1 MRSNV
6 FFMAAAVC
14 MVAALFAGSAA
25 VVAQT
30 SSTSF
35 ELKLD
40 PYAAYAA
47 VSIAQGDFDRD
58 GIPDLVVGGG
68 SSGTTITLR
77 QGNGDGTFK
86 PPVVVGQADSQ
97 EVLDVAAADLN
108 GDGKLDVV
116 ALCIM
121 GTFDVFYGNGDGTFQ
136 PPVAV
141 ATKASPRSMTV
152 GGFYGD
158 GLLDI
163 AVGDV
168 AGNVEIFKN
177 VGGKNFVLSNSIL
190 VESNTAVNAVHAGS
204 LTGRVTADLGALT
217 PDGAYVLWGDGRG
230 GFSPVLLK
238 NYLYG
243 KPLGLNVVRLNQD
256 GIEDILVT
264 YNCATNP
271 GNAYY
276 PVCGGIDA
284 FYGLGNRGIRYQHLV
299 SEPGVILG
307 TPWAVDVN
315 GDGVA
320 DLVSDSRVTATS
332 VTGLFVWLGHPNE
345 TFNQTAQQYGASTDG
360 GGAIVP
366 GDWNRDGMM
375 DFAGV
380 LPGQAQTEIY
390 INATNRAPCAT
401 SPISTTVTVCD
412 PVDNTYVANW
422 VTVNANAYDRT
433 KITAMQEYVD
443 NQLFVSEGTNSNTVS
458 LGVSAAL
465 PLGPHFLVTKAWDAK
480 GVSFRSDRNVTVY
493 NGTPGPTCAVGPTS
507 AAICLPV
514 GPTSTSPVRIL
525 ANASSPSVPTSVQ
538 LYIDGI
544 EVINDTSGGTTY
556 IDTTR
561 ALATGT
567 HQLVFQMFDASGKSY
582 VAKESLTVH

>member
-1 MRSNV
+1 MRLEMSLV
-6 FFMAAAVC
+6 
-14 MVAALFAGSAA
+14 VAALFAGAA
-25 VVAQT
+25 TVVAQT
-30 SSTSF
+30 SSSSTSF

-40 PYAAYAA
+40 PYAAYQA
-47 VSIAQGDFDRD
+47 VSIAQGDFNRD

-68 SSGTTITLR
+68 ATGTTITLQ
-77 QGNGDGTFK
+77 QGNGDGTFR
-86 PPVVVGQADSQ
+86 PPLVVGQADSQ
-97 EVLDVAAADLN
+97 EVLDVEAVDLN

-116 ALCIM
+116 VLCIG

-136 PPVAV
+136 PSVAV
-141 ATKASPRSMTV
+141 ATKASPRSMAV

-158 GLLDI
+158 GLMDI

-168 AGNVEIFKN
+168 NGNIEIFKN
-177 VGGKNFVLSNSIL
+177 VGGKNFVLANSVA
-190 VESNTAVNAVHAGS
+190 VESNMAVNALRAGS
-204 LTGRVTADLGALT
+204 LTGTAVADLGALT

-256 GIEDILVT
+256 GIEDVVVT

-284 FYGLGNRGIRYQHLV
+284 FYGLGNRGIRYEHLV
-299 SEPGVILG
+299 SEPNVIPG
-307 TPWAVDVN
+307 TPWAVDIN

-320 DLVSDSRVTATS
+320 DLVSDARENDTS
-332 VTGLFVWLGHPNE
+332 VTGVFAWMGHPDA
-345 TFNQTAQQYGASTDG
+345 TFDQTAQQFGASTDS

-380 LPGQAQTEIY
+380 LPGQGQTEIY
-390 INATNRAPCAT
+390 INATHRAPCVT
-401 SPISTTVTVCD
+401 SPISTTVTVCQ
-412 PVDNTYVANW
+412 PVDNTYVANR
-422 VTVNANAYDRT
+422 VTVDANAYDRT
-433 KITAMQEYVD
+433 TITAIQEYVD
-443 NQLFVSEGTNSNTVS
+443 NQLFVTGRNTVQLS
-458 LGVSAAL
+458 FSTAL

-480 GVSFRSDRNVTVY
+480 GVSFRSDRNVTEY
-493 NGTPGPTCAVGPTS
+493 AGTPGPTCAVGPSS
-507 AAICLPV
+507 AAICLPA
-514 GPTSTSPVRIL
+514 GSSSASPVRIL
-525 ANASSPSVPTSVQ
+525 ANASTSLVPSSVQ
-538 LYIDGI
+538 LYIDGN
-544 EVINDTSGGTTY
+544 EVINDTSGGTTS

-567 HQLVFQMFDASGKSY
+567 HDLVFQMYDPSGRSYRAEKS
-582 VAKESLTVH
+582 VTVQ